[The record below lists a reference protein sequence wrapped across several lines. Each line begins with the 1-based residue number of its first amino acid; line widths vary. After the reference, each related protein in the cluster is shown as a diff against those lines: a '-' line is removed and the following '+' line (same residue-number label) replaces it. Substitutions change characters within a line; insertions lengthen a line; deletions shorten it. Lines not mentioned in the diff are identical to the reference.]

1 MKNYGKVF
9 KNKLGI
15 ILSITVLMAL
25 GACNQNES
33 LSLNKDLS
41 AQVNTSEIPANVEHI
56 QCEITGILHKY
67 YNCLVYNYD
76 NPHFSK
82 LVQLDITSQQG
93 WFKEETNGE
102 FAEAGQAGF
111 EFNLVKEKDNKNPV
125 KIYTH
130 LNKSQSLAEN
140 VQLHYLEKMLH
151 DVITSDS
158 QTSS

>member
-1 MKNYGKVF
+1 MKNYAKTF
-9 KNKLGI
+9 KNKLGV
-15 ILSITVLMAL
+15 ILWVTALMTLA
-25 GACNQNES
+25 GCNQNES
-33 LSLNKDLS
+33 LALNKDLS
-41 AQVNTSEIPANVEHI
+41 AQINTSEIPANVEHI
-56 QCEITGILHKY
+56 QCEITGVLHKY

-111 EFNLVKEKDNKNPV
+111 EFNLIKEKNSKIPV
-125 KIYTH
+125 QIYTH
-130 LNKSQSLAEN
+130 LNDSQSLAEN

-151 DVITSDS
+151 DVLTSDS
-158 QTSS
+158 QSS